1 MTAAEQIRGGLEVL
15 DYVKIGKTIMA
26 AGAVFVL
33 ALGASCF
40 AAEKSGGGGD
50 NKGGGETTASD
61 KATKAIDEAKPE
73 EKKSE
78 AECQKILAD
87 PSAHTTAEVAACK
100 K

>member
-1 MTAAEQIRGGLEVL
+1 VL

-33 ALGASCF
+33 ALGASSL
-40 AAEKSGGGGD
+40 AAEKSGGGGGD
-50 NKGGGETTASD
+50 NKGGGDTTASD
-61 KATKAIDEAKPE
+61 KATKAIEEAKPE

-78 AECQKILAD
+78 AECQKIMAD

>member
-1 MTAAEQIRGGLEVL
+1 ML

-40 AAEKSGGGGD
+40 AVEKSGGGGD

-73 EKKSE
+73 EKKNE
-78 AECQKILAD
+78 GDCQKILAD

>member
-1 MTAAEQIRGGLEVL
+1 ML

-33 ALGASCF
+33 ALGALSF

-61 KATKAIDEAKPE
+61 
-73 EKKSE
+73 
-78 AECQKILAD
+78 
-87 PSAHTTAEVAACK
+87 
-100 K
+100 